1 MSRFWQA
8 QSSSED
14 EKDDVSE
21 TFEEPIQAV
30 KQADRKFAAAFDESD
45 SDSDDEVRVVKSH
58 KDRAWDSIK
67 DGIGKIKN
75 ARKNGDWPLI
85 QDEFNNVNKLID
97 KSKMLILKDGLPKFY
112 IVMLAELEQ
121 HVQEALK
128 DKESVKKMK
137 PLVSRALNQ
146 MKLQVR
152 KHNDSY
158 KSEISDFKEHP
169 EKYAA
174 SEAESSSSSS
184 EDDSSDED
192 SDDSSDSSND
202 DDSDDSSDESEKK
215 PAKAPVKQAASSAP
229 KSKFL
234 AGNDSDS
241 DADSLF
247 GPGVDDDLSS
257 DSEEEGEGRQ
267 ELKGRAK
274 WLKKAVTKPVAK
286 KPIFKPTGS
295 NVPVKPQSGKPK
307 PDTTVVAQVVA
318 APEEKITEED
328 LDKKVNELV
337 ASRGRKGIDSKD
349 VLRQLELLSKAARVL
364 GPRKEIPIL
373 MHLISAMF
381 DSQKNIDDYMDKQQW
396 YMCFRSLTRVIHL
409 LDQNKSLELA
419 PMGLEELS
427 DLTLSQNKA
436 NFALA
441 DAGKNLNVEVEKKPI
456 NEKIIHVSGNIE
468 SFLSRLG
475 EEYTK
480 SLQQINP
487 HTKVRMPLGCL

>member
-14 EKDDVSE
+14 EKDEDAQS
-21 TFEEPIQAV
+21 FDEPQQAV
-30 KQADRKFAAAFDESD
+30 KQTDRKFAAAFDESD
-45 SDSDDEVRVVKSH
+45 SDSDDEVRVVRSQ

-67 DGIGKIKN
+67 DGIAKIKN
-75 ARKNGDWPLI
+75 ARKNADWPLI
-85 QDEFNNVNKLID
+85 QDEFNNVNRLIER
-97 KSKMLILKDGLPKFY
+97 SRMLILKDGLPKFY

-121 HVQEALK
+121 HVQDALK

-152 KHNDSY
+152 KHNEGY
-158 KSEISDFKEHP
+158 KAEIADFKEHP
-169 EKYAA
+169 KKYADE
-174 SEAESSSSSS
+174 SEAESSD
-184 EDDSSDED
+184 EEDSSGDD
-192 SDDSSDSSND
+192 SDDSGSE
-202 DDSDDSSDESEKK
+202 DSDDSSDESSDESVKK
-215 PAKAPVKQAASSAP
+215 PTKAPVKQAAPAP
-229 KSKFL
+229 KSKFV
-234 AGNDSDS
+234 AGSDSDS
-241 DADSLF
+241 DSLF
-247 GPGVDDDLSS
+247 GLGGDDDSS
-257 DSEEEGEGRQ
+257 SESEEEGEGRQ

-274 WLKKAVTKPVAK
+274 WLKKTVTKPTV
-286 KPIFKPTGS
+286 KPKFPNKPPSS
-295 NVPVKPQSGKPK
+295 NTTSKPPAGKVPKAVPVVAVQS
-307 PDTTVVAQVVA
+307 VA

-337 ASRGRKGIDSKD
+337 ASRGRKGTDSKD
-349 VLRQLELLSKAARVL
+349 ILRQLELLAKAARVL
-364 GPRKEIPIL
+364 GAKKEIPVL

-381 DSQKNIDDYMDKQQW
+381 DSQKSIDDYMDHQQW

-409 LDQNKSLELA
+409 LDQNKSIELA
-419 PMGLEELS
+419 PMGLEDLS

-436 NFALA
+436 NLVTLT
-441 DAGKNLNVEVEKKPI
+441 DAAKNSNVEVEKKS
-456 NEKIIHVSGNIE
+456 NNDKIVRVSGNIE

-487 HTKVRMPLGCL
+487 HTQVRVVRNS